1 MRGSK
6 WANFVEFNFAD
17 RQISKGNRNLKKEL
31 RTYKLLRYI
40 RYIYDDIYDIYNY
53 IKYIYDV

>member
-40 RYIYDDIYDIYNY
+40 IRYIYMMIYMIYMIY
-53 IKYIYDV
+53 III